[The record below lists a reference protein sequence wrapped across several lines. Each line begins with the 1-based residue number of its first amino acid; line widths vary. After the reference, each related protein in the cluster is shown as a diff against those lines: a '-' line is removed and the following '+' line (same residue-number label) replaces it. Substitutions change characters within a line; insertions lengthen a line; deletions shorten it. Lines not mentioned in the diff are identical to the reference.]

1 MDARGRQQ
9 QSAAPL
15 FRSNAMSHSAASL
28 ANLDLLTLAERLGR
42 RCREFGVSVT
52 AAESCTGGGVASAIT
67 AVAGSSDY
75 FETGYVTY
83 SNAAKARLL
92 GVPQALLAEHGAVSR
107 EVVEAMVAG
116 ACRDSGAALG
126 VAVSG
131 VAGPGGGS
139 PDKPVGTVWLAWGSG
154 EQQQAECRHFPGDRR
169 AVREGAVREALIG
182 LLLHLERRG
191 V

>member
-1 MDARGRQQ
+1 MAHR
-9 QSAAPL
+9 
-15 FRSNAMSHSAASL
+15 AASL
-28 ANLDLLTLAERLGR
+28 ANLDLITLAERLGR
-42 RCREFGVSVT
+42 RCRERGLSVT

-92 GVPQALLAEHGAVSR
+92 GVPEATLAEHGAVSR

-116 ACRDSGAALG
+116 ACRESGARLG

-139 PDKPVGTVWLAWGSG
+139 PDKPVGTVWLAWGS
-154 EQQQAECRHFPGDRR
+154 EHEQQAERFHFPGDRR
-169 AVREGAVREALIG
+169 AVRERAVRDAIVGLIRHIEAG
-182 LLLHLERRG
+182 HTEG
-191 V
+191 T